1 LTRLSSL
8 IEVAAFYGLIL
19 AAIWGGQRLGL
30 SGQVWIGA
38 VLLMGAAVYSN
49 RRHGDDRER
58 LGLAAKWL
66 KPAAVSTLKTAGP
79 LLLVLAVWAAMSPPP
94 PLKKLA
100 FWALGY
106 PLWAFAQ
113 EYALLAFAANRLRDG
128 LGDRLKTIALVNGLL
143 FAAVHFPNPTLMAA
157 CLLSGA
163 AFTWIFLKTPHLAP
177 PALAHAL
184 GGALLSWILLH
195 QYNAMMVGP
204 AYWKHA
210 LTPGPHP

>member
-1 LTRLSSL
+1 MKKSPLL
-8 IEVAAFYGLIL
+8 EVAAFYGLIF

-38 VLLMGAAVYSN
+38 LLLMGAAVYST
-49 RRHGDDRER
+49 RRHGDGPEN
-58 LGLAAKWL
+58 LGLSKKWL
-66 KPAAVSTLKTAGP
+66 GPATASMLEVAGP
-79 LLLVLAVWAAMSPPP
+79 LLLVLAVWAALSPPP
-94 PLKKLA
+94 PMKKLF
-100 FWALGY
+100 FWVLGY

-113 EYALLAFAANRLRDG
+113 EYALLAFAANRLRNG
-128 LGDRLKTIALVNGLL
+128 LGERTKTIALLNGLL
-143 FAAVHFPNPTLMAA
+143 FAAVHFPNPMLMTA
-157 CLLSGA
+157 CLLSGV

-184 GGALLSWILLH
+184 GGALLSWIFLD

>member
-1 LTRLSSL
+1 MRLPAL
-8 IEVAAFYGLIL
+8 AEVAAFYGLIL

-49 RRHGDDRER
+49 RRHGDGRER
-58 LGLAAKWL
+58 LGLASSWL
-66 KPAAVSTLKTAGP
+66 KPASTSILKWAGP
-79 LLLVLAVWAAMSPPP
+79 LLLLLAVWAAASPPP
-94 PLKKLA
+94 SARKLV
-100 FWALGY
+100 FWLLGY

-128 LGDRLKTIALVNGLL
+128 MGDRPRLIALANGVL
-143 FAAVHFPNPTLMAA
+143 FAAVHFPNPILMIA
-157 CLLSGA
+157 CLLSGV
-163 AFTWIFLKTPHLAP
+163 AFTWVFLKTPHLIP
-177 PALAHAL
+177 PAVAHAL
-184 GGALLSWILLH
+184 GGALLSWIFLD

-204 AYWKHA
+204 AFWKHA

>member
-1 LTRLSSL
+1 MGRPAL

-19 AAIWGGQRLGL
+19 VAIWGGQRWGL

-49 RRHGDDRER
+49 RRHGDSQER
-58 LGLAAKWL
+58 LGLSVRWL
-66 KPAAVSTLKTAGP
+66 KSSAVSLMKVAGP
-79 LLLVLAVWAAMSPPP
+79 PLVVLALWAAFSPPP
-94 PLKKLA
+94 SLKKLV

-128 LGDRLKTIALVNGLL
+128 LGDRPRAIALANGLL
-143 FAAVHFPNPTLMAA
+143 FAIIHFPNPLLMTA
-157 CLLSGA
+157 CLLSGV
-163 AFTWIFLKTPHLAP
+163 AFTWIFLKTPHLVP

-184 GGALLSWILLH
+184 GGALLSWIFLN

-204 AYWKHA
+204 AFWKHA

>member
-1 LTRLSSL
+1 MTRRTALL
-8 IEVAAFYGLIL
+8 EVAAFYGMIL

-38 VLLMGAAVYSN
+38 VLLMGAAIFSN
-49 RRHGDDRER
+49 RRHGDNRER
-58 LGLAAKWL
+58 LGLSPGWL
-66 KPAAVSTLKTAGP
+66 KPSMGSTVKVAGP
-79 LLLVLAVWAAMSPPP
+79 PLIALALWAAFSPPP
-94 PLKKLA
+94 PLRKLA

-128 LGDRLKTIALVNGLL
+128 LGDRPRLIALANGVL
-143 FAAVHFPNPTLMAA
+143 FAAVHFPNPMLMVA

-163 AFTWIFLKTPHLAP
+163 AFTWIFLRAPHLVP

-184 GGALLSWILLH
+184 GGALLSWIFMD

-204 AYWKHA
+204 AFWKHA

>member
-1 LTRLSSL
+1 MTRRTALL
-8 IEVAAFYGLIL
+8 EVAAFYGLIL

-38 VLLMGAAVYSN
+38 VLLMGAAIFSN
-49 RRHGDDRER
+49 RRHGDSRER
-58 LGLAAKWL
+58 LGLSPGWL
-66 KPAAVSTLKTAGP
+66 KPSMRSTIKMAGP
-79 LLLVLAVWAAMSPPP
+79 ILLVLALWAVFSPPP
-94 PLKKLA
+94 PLRKLV
-100 FWALGY
+100 FWILGY

-128 LGDRLKTIALVNGLL
+128 LGGRPRLIALVNGVL
-143 FAAVHFPNPTLMAA
+143 FAAIHFPNPMLMVA

-163 AFTWIFLKTPHLAP
+163 AFTWIFLKTPHLVP

-184 GGALLSWILLH
+184 GGALLSWIFLS

-204 AYWKHA
+204 AFWKHA